1 MDTFTH
7 ALSASLLFIAAGY
20 PEYLPFGILGAIVPD
35 IDFFFKFFSDR
46 DPELYIFT
54 HGGITHTFGGAFGL
68 SCLSLAVV
76 SIVGVIGKG
85 IEGTTVP
92 GIFLIF
98 SAIFIG
104 YLFHLLLDYLA
115 YPGIPLFFPVSDRKY
130 TAGIFAGPS
139 LFLMVVSTGFL
150 VLYLTGVVTFADI
163 WAYAVIFSGFILFR
177 ALLKIIMAMN
187 FSGTTIPRFNPFSWL
202 ILDRTGSSYELRRY
216 VMPGKTSGKKSW
228 EKCRGVP
235 CDIFRECEEMAE
247 YRRLR
252 YYSYF
257 VVAERTGDS
266 VMLHDPLRDER
277 IIFYPPYYSSLVI
290 PLKHDGTGPDTSAN

>member
-1 MDTFTH
+1 VDTFTH

-35 IDFFFKFFSDR
+35 IDFFFKFLSDR
-46 DPELYIFT
+46 DPKLYIFT
-54 HGGITHTFGGAFGL
+54 HGGITHTFSGALGL
-68 SCLSLAVV
+68 SLISLAVV
-76 SIVGVIGKG
+76 YIVGVTRT
-85 IEGTTVP
+85 GTVGTPVA

-98 SAIFIG
+98 CAIFMG
-104 YLFHLLLDYLA
+104 YLFHLFLDYLA

-150 VLYLTGVVTFADI
+150 VLFLTGVVTYPDI
-163 WAYAVIFSGFILFR
+163 WAYAVIFTGFILFR
-177 ALLKIIMAMN
+177 VLLKIFMAMK

-202 ILDRTGSSYELRRY
+202 ILERTGSSYELRRY
-216 VMPGKTSGKKSW
+216 LLPGKISGKKVY
-228 EKCRGVP
+228 EKCSGVS
-235 CDIFRECEEMAE
+235 CGIFRKCENLAE

-257 VVAERTGDS
+257 VVAERSGDTVRLS
-266 VMLHDPLRDER
+266 DPLREER

-290 PLKHDGTGPDTSAN
+290 PLKHTGTGPDVSVD